1 MRARYR
7 NDMSAVMT
15 QPNTSRPVRA
25 KGGHRTDI
33 QGLRT
38 VAVMLVL
45 LYHAGV
51 PFFSGGF
58 IGVDVFFVI
67 SGFLITG
74 LMLREVSRTGRIDLA
89 DFYARRIRRI
99 LPAATLV
106 IVVTLVLAMLILP
119 PLRWQDTALEAAAAA
134 AYVANWVFAAGTGY
148 QNAGASVSPLQHF
161 WTLSVEEQ
169 FYIVWP
175 LLLIAV
181 LVLMRRK
188 ARAAGTS
195 EPLSESRFRRWA
207 LGAALLV
214 AVPSLIWAVVATAR
228 TPEVA
233 YFVTTTRLWE
243 IAIGALL
250 AILAPQLSRIPARVA
265 LVLGYA
271 GAAALVVAGTTFV
284 VGEIPFPGPAALVPT
299 LATAAI
305 IISGL
310 EGRDT
315 QGIGRP
321 LSLRPMCFVGDLSYS
336 LYLWHWPLIVFA
348 TALLG
353 GTLTPAWGIVMCAL
367 AFAPAYASYRF
378 VEVPFR
384 DWGRVKRSSWAAIR
398 SGFAMIMITVVTAA
412 TVFGFARITGG
423 EQPVAENA
431 QGARVLT
438 DDVSDDDLSSFE
450 GSGTP
455 VDVVSDGIAPAVLE
469 ANKDN
474 AQHYGDGNCHRDYE
488 GTEPADCAFGD
499 TDSSTEVVL
508 VGDSHAANWA
518 PALIEIAEE
527 QGFKLT
533 VHTKSGC
540 AFAPAD
546 QVKQGGSYPECREWV
561 DAVYDEIEATSPDV
575 VITSNEGSR
584 GIMKGGEI
592 LPEGERETVLENA
605 YEDIWDGL
613 TRQGIDLVVIADTP
627 EMGHH
632 VPECV
637 SEHPTK
643 LTKCSTPRKEA
654 LDEIPRPEL
663 DAAEE
668 VDGVEVIS
676 MDNWVCPDADNCPAV
691 VGNTL
696 VWRDSHHLTASYS
709 ESLADPLA
717 EKLWPL
723 TGIDNF

>member
-1 MRARYR
+1 
-7 NDMSAVMT
+7 
-15 QPNTSRPVRA
+15 
-25 KGGHRTDI
+25 
-33 QGLRT
+33 
-38 VAVMLVL
+38 MLVL

-106 IVVTLVLAMLILP
+106 IVVTLVFAMLIMP
-119 PLRWQDTALEAAAAA
+119 PLRWQDTAVEAAAAA
-134 AYVANWVFAAGTGY
+134 VYIANWVFAAGTGY
-148 QNAGASVSPLQHF
+148 QSAGVSVSPLQHF

-175 LLLIAV
+175 LLLVGA
-181 LVLMRRK
+181 LVLMRRG
-188 ARAAGTS
+188 ARAGEGREA
-195 EPLSESRFRRWA
+195 LNESRFRRWA
-207 LGAALLV
+207 FAAALLV
-214 AVPSLIWAVVATAR
+214 AVPSLTWAVIATAR

-250 AILAPQLSRIPARVA
+250 AILAPQLSRIPSRVA
-265 LVLGYA
+265 LVLGYV
-271 GAAALVVAGTTFV
+271 GAIALIIAGTTFA
-284 VGEIPFPGPAALVPT
+284 VGEIPFPGPAALIPT

-310 EGRDT
+310 EGRDAR
-315 QGIGRP
+315 GIGRP
-321 LSLRPMCFVGDLSYS
+321 LSLRPMRFVGDLSYS
-336 LYLWHWPLIVFA
+336 LYLWHWPLTVFA

-353 GTLTPAWGIVMCAL
+353 GTLTPAWGLTVCAL
-367 AFAPAYASYRF
+367 AFVPAYLSYRF

-384 DWGRVKRSSWAAIR
+384 DWGRVKKSSWAAIR

-412 TVFGFARITGG
+412 TVFGLARITGA
-423 EQPVAENA
+423 EQPVAENP
-431 QGARVLT
+431 QGALALT
-438 DDVSDDDLSSFE
+438 DDLSDDGLSSFA
-450 GSGTP
+450 GAGTP

-474 AQHYGDGNCHRDYE
+474 AQDYGDGKCHRDYE
-488 GTEPADCAFGD
+488 GTEPADCSFGD
-499 TDSSTEVVL
+499 TESSTEVVL

-518 PALIEIAEE
+518 PALIDIAEE
-527 QGFKLT
+527 EGFKLT

-540 AFAPAD
+540 AFAPVD
-546 QVKQGGSYPECREWV
+546 QVKEGGSYPECREWV
-561 DAVYDEIEATSPDV
+561 DAVHDEIEATSPDA
-575 VITSNEGSR
+575 VITSNKGSR
-584 GIMKGGEI
+584 RIVSHGEI
-592 LPEGERETVLENA
+592 LPEAKGEAQLENA
-605 YEDIWDGL
+605 YEELWDDL
-613 TRQGIDLVVIADTP
+613 TGQGIGLVVIADTP

-643 LTKCSTPRKEA
+643 LTKCSTPRQEA
-654 LDEIPRPEL
+654 LEEIPRPEL
-663 DAAEE
+663 DAAKE
-668 VDGVEVIS
+668 VEGVEVIS
-676 MDNWVCPDADNCPAV
+676 MDNWVCPDDDNCPAV

-696 VWRDSHHLTASYS
+696 VWRDSHHLTATYS
-709 ESLADPLA
+709 ESLAKPLA
-717 EKLWPL
+717 AKLREL
-723 TGIDNF
+723 QQG